1 MTNVQIACLIVGCV
15 VCFIVGFV
23 IGVTVSRK
31 RFSRPIV
38 GDLFEYDNGGYILS
52 LDDYDKINIIKT
64 NNTVSVRCKHIQQED
79 EYYEQN

>member
-1 MTNVQIACLIVGCV
+1 MTDVQIAYLIVGCV
-15 VCFIVGFV
+15 VCFIVGV
-23 IGVTVSRK
+23 IIGIVVSRK

-38 GDLFEYDNGGYILS
+38 GDLFEYENAGFILS
-52 LDDYDKINIIKT
+52 LDDYDKINLIKT

>member
-1 MTNVQIACLIVGCV
+1 MTNVQIACLIAGCV
-15 VCFIVGFV
+15 ACFIIGCV

-38 GDLFEYDNGGYILS
+38 GDLFEYGNGGYILS
-52 LDDYDKINIIKT
+52 LDDYDKINLIKT
-64 NNTVSVRCKHIQQED
+64 NNIVSVRCKHIQED